1 MSINSNEDDFFPNDD
16 NNVKDFR
23 DNNIDH
29 ANEFAIFRRISSN
42 DINFNPKEIGEEE
55 EEAHIFSFDAEKE
68 NIKPTKITSK
78 EVENKFIMQPK
89 TLTVPIEEKR
99 IIKFIS
105 KKKINRGMKPK
116 SFKKGLKTHKASD
129 KDNVERKEKVSLMT
143 FGINL
148 ANDFKNSCI
157 GLDEKSQNFLQI
169 DYNIKKNIIKEKIE
183 ELTQKGYQY
192 KRLFELEI
200 SAKNL
205 GCKCTKNKIKIKPKI
220 SNLDIYNNLVHDHP
234 QLEEFFEQDFINILK
249 DYYLLNK
256 SNSNNQFYYKNYVI
270 NISPKTKTFCDL
282 LEKNEN
288 KDHEEIFR
296 NVLAKYF
303 NLNEVKKGVN

>member
-1 MSINSNEDDFFPNDD
+1 MSIDSNEDDFFPNDD

-29 ANEFAIFRRISSN
+29 ANEFAILRRISSN
-42 DINFNPKEIGEEE
+42 DINFNPKETGEDE
-55 EEAHIFSFDAEKE
+55 EEAHIFSFDVEKE

-129 KDNVERKEKVSLMT
+129 KDNVKRKEKVSLMT

-220 SNLDIYNNLVHDHP
+220 SNLEIYNNLVQEHP
-234 QLEEFFEQDFINILK
+234 QLKEFFEQDFINILK